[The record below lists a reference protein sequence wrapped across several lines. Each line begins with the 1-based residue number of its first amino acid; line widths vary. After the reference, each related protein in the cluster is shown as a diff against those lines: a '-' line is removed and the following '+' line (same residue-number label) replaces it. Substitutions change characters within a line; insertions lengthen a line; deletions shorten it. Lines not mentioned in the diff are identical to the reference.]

1 MIFKLAK
8 VHKTRLGSAFGVP
21 GSTAVLDIVVQV
33 PDNFDLDT
41 LDRELDSALG
51 FTATINSDNAAL
63 QILHRGL
70 ALSSFV
76 QGMNRVVVS
85 NQYCILEQ
93 RESEDGTTVFFVVI
107 SLVSADATMIGFD
120 FVEKVL
126 ESYACNNTDI
136 EHLINAACQRLD
148 PLGEPG
154 QNQGFMVTMAMK
166 HDIPVRRIWPGTHIF
181 GTGSHARR
189 LSSTMTPYT
198 TAQGVVYAKNKR
210 STADLLKK
218 SGLPGAEHVTVKT
231 WEDTLAAAHEL
242 GYPVVVKPYDRDN
255 GQGVYAGIT
264 NDQDLKAAYT
274 EVTEIVGEFLVE
286 RHFDGVGHR
295 FTIHNNQVITI
306 TQKHP
311 ATVVGDGINTVKYL
325 IENHQS
331 EARRIKRP
339 NNNEP
344 FVVIGINHVQMTID
358 DEVEGMLA
366 QQNVTVD
373 SVLKTGESIQLRR
386 RNNASA
392 GGLTRAIDQ
401 ATVHP
406 DNKALC
412 LRAARILDL
421 DIAGVDLI
429 TPDVTRS
436 WLEVGALICE
446 VNAIPQIGYNHGIEP
461 MMLDLFK
468 SGSRIPVI
476 LAIVD
481 QELELPLIH
490 ELASI
495 FNSNGIST
503 QQGMWING
511 LCVSQPWPSSFDPAV
526 ALIFDREVD
535 SALCVMTKADV
546 VEHGLP
552 LDRFDQ
558 ILIENP
564 DDVTLL
570 AEAHGKNIK
579 PLKVNRNE

>member
-1 MIFKLAK
+1 MIFKLAQ

-21 GSTAVLDIVVQV
+21 GSTAVVDIVVQV
-33 PDNFDLDT
+33 PDTFNLDT
-41 LDRELDSALG
+41 LDRELDTALG
-51 FTATINSDNAAL
+51 FSATINSDDAAL
-63 QILHRGL
+63 QVLHRGL
-70 ALSSFV
+70 ALSSFI

-85 NQYCILEQ
+85 NQYRVLEQ
-93 RESEDGTTVFFVVI
+93 RKLEDGATVFFVVM
-107 SLVSADATMIGFD
+107 SLASADATMIGID
-120 FVEKVL
+120 FVEQVL
-126 ESYACNNTDI
+126 ESFACNNTDI
-136 EHLINAACQRLD
+136 EHLINAACKRLD

-274 EVTEIVGEFLVE
+274 EVTEIVSEFLVE

-311 ATVVGDGINTVKYL
+311 ATVVGDGVNTVKYL

-468 SGSRIPVI
+468 NGSRIPVI

-481 QELELPLIH
+481 LELELPLIH

-503 QQGMWING
+503 RQGMWING

-526 ALIFDREVD
+526 ALIFDHEVD

-552 LDRFDQ
+552 LDRFDR

-570 AEAHGKNIK
+570 AEEHSKNIK

>member
-1 MIFKLAK
+1 MIFKLSK
-8 VHKTRLGSAFGVP
+8 VYKTRLGSAFGVP
-21 GSTAVLDIVVQV
+21 GSTAVVDIVVQV
-33 PDNFDLDT
+33 PDTFDLAT
-41 LDRELDSALG
+41 LDRELDTALG
-51 FTATINSDNAAL
+51 FSATINSDDAAL
-63 QILHRGL
+63 QVLHRGL
-70 ALSSFV
+70 ALSSFI

-85 NQYCILEQ
+85 NQYRILEQ
-93 RESEDGTTVFFVVI
+93 RKLEDGATVFFVVM
-107 SLVSADATMIGFD
+107 SLASADATMIGFD
-120 FVEKVL
+120 FVEQVL
-126 ESYACNNTDI
+126 ESFACNNTDI
-136 EHLINAACQRLD
+136 EHLINAACKRLD

-166 HDIPVRRIWPGTHIF
+166 HDIPVRRIWAGTHIF

-274 EVTEIVGEFLVE
+274 EVTEIVSEFLVE

-311 ATVVGDGINTVKYL
+311 ATVVGDGVNTVKYL

-468 SGSRIPVI
+468 NGSRIPVI

-481 QELELPLIH
+481 RELELPLIH

-495 FNSNGIST
+495 FDCNGIST

-535 SALCVMTKADV
+535 AALCVMTKADV

-564 DDVTLL
+564 NDVISLI
-570 AEAHGKNIK
+570 EAHSKNIK

>member
-1 MIFKLAK
+1 MIFKLAQ

-21 GSTAVLDIVVQV
+21 GSTVVVDIVVQV
-33 PDNFDLDT
+33 PDTINTD
-41 LDRELDSALG
+41 DSAL
-51 FTATINSDNAAL
+51 
-63 QILHRGL
+63 QVLHKGL

-85 NQYCILEQ
+85 NQYRILEQ
-93 RESEDGTTVFFVVI
+93 RKLEDGATVFFVVM
-107 SLVSADATMIGFD
+107 SLASADATMIGFD
-120 FVEKVL
+120 FVEQVL
-126 ESYACNNTDI
+126 ESFACNNTDI
-136 EHLINAACQRLD
+136 EHLINAACKRLD

-274 EVTEIVGEFLVE
+274 EVTEIVSEFLVE

-311 ATVVGDGINTVKYL
+311 ATVVGDGISTVKYL
-325 IENHQS
+325 IVNHQS

-366 QQNVTVD
+366 QQNVTLD
-373 SVLKTGESIQLRR
+373 YVLKTGESIQLRR

-468 SGSRIPVI
+468 NGSRIPVI

-481 QELELPLIH
+481 RELELPLIH

-535 SALCVMTKADV
+535 AALCVMTKADV

-564 DDVTLL
+564 DDVISLI
-570 AEAHGKNIK
+570 EAHSKNIK

>member
-21 GSTAVLDIVVQV
+21 GSTAVVDIVVQV
-33 PDNFDLDT
+33 PDTFDLAT
-41 LDRELDSALG
+41 LDRELDTALG
-51 FTATINSDNAAL
+51 FTATINSDDAAL
-63 QILHRGL
+63 QVLHRGL

-85 NQYCILEQ
+85 NQYRVLEQ
-93 RESEDGTTVFFVVI
+93 RKLEDGATVFFVVM
-107 SLVSADATMIGFD
+107 SLASADATMIGID
-120 FVEKVL
+120 FVEQVL
-126 ESYACNNTDI
+126 ESFACNNTDI
-136 EHLINAACQRLD
+136 EHLINAACKRLD

-274 EVTEIVGEFLVE
+274 EVTEIVSEFLVE

-339 NNNEP
+339 DNDEP

-358 DEVEGMLA
+358 DEVKGMLA

-468 SGSRIPVI
+468 NGSRIPVI

-481 QELELPLIH
+481 RELELPLIH

-495 FNSNGIST
+495 FNCNGIST

-564 DDVTLL
+564 DDVTSLI
-570 AEAHGKNIK
+570 EAHSKNIK

>member
-1 MIFKLAK
+1 MIFQLAQ

-21 GSTAVLDIVVQV
+21 GSTAVMDIVVRV
-33 PDNFDLDT
+33 PDAFDLAT
-41 LDRELDSALG
+41 LDRELDAALG
-51 FTATINSDNAAL
+51 FTATINTDDTAL

-70 ALSSFV
+70 GLSSFV

-85 NQYCILEQ
+85 NQYRVLGQ
-93 RESEDGTTVFFVVI
+93 RTLEDGGTAFFVVV
-107 SLVSADATMIGFD
+107 SLVSAEATMIGFD
-120 FVEKVL
+120 FVEQVL
-126 ESYACNNTDI
+126 ESFARNNTDI
-136 EHLINAACQRLD
+136 EHLIDAACKKLD

-166 HDIPVRRIWPGTHIF
+166 HNIPVRRIWAGTHVF
-181 GTGSHARR
+181 GTGSYAKR

-210 STADLLKK
+210 STADLLRK

-231 WEDTLAAAHEL
+231 WEETLAAAHEF

-264 NDQDLKAAYT
+264 TDQDLKLAYT
-274 EVTEIVGEFLVE
+274 KVTEIVPEFLVE
-286 RHFDGVGHR
+286 RHFEGTGHR

-311 ATVVGDGINTVKYL
+311 ATVVGDGVNTVKYL

-339 NNNEP
+339 DGDEP

-358 DEVEGMLA
+358 AEVEGMLA
-366 QQNVTVD
+366 QQNVTLD
-373 SVLKTGESIQLRR
+373 SVLKPGQSIQLRR

-401 ATVHP
+401 STVHP

-429 TPDVTRS
+429 IPDVTRS

-461 MMLDLFK
+461 MMLGLFK
-468 SGSRIPVI
+468 SGSRIPVT

-481 QELELPLIH
+481 QELDPLLFH
-490 ELASI
+490 ELADI
-495 FNSNGIST
+495 YNCNGIST

-511 LCVSQPWPSSFDPAV
+511 LCVTQPWPNGFDPAV
-526 ALIFDREVD
+526 ALLFDREVD
-535 SALCVMTKADV
+535 AALCVMTKADV

-564 DDVTLL
+564 DDVALL
-570 AEAHGKNIK
+570 SQAHGKDIK
-579 PLKVNRNE
+579 PLKVKRNE

>member
-1 MIFKLAK
+1 MIFQLAQ

-21 GSTAVLDIVVQV
+21 GSTAVVDIVVQV
-33 PDNFDLDT
+33 PDTFDLAT
-41 LDRELDSALG
+41 LDRELDAALG
-51 FTATINSDNAAL
+51 FTATINTDDSAL
-63 QILHRGL
+63 QVLHKGL

-85 NQYCILEQ
+85 NQYRILEQ
-93 RESEDGTTVFFVVI
+93 RKLEDGATVFFVVM
-107 SLVSADATMIGFD
+107 SLASADATMIGFD
-120 FVEKVL
+120 FVEQVL
-126 ESYACNNTDI
+126 ESFACNNTDI
-136 EHLINAACQRLD
+136 EHLINAACKRLD

-166 HDIPVRRIWPGTHIF
+166 HDIPVRRIWAGTHIF

-274 EVTEIVGEFLVE
+274 EVTKIVSEFLVE

-311 ATVVGDGINTVKYL
+311 ATVVGDGISTVKYL

-468 SGSRIPVI
+468 NGSRIPVI

-481 QELELPLIH
+481 RELELPLIH

-495 FNSNGIST
+495 FNCNGIST

-535 SALCVMTKADV
+535 AALCVMTKADV

-564 DDVTLL
+564 DDVTSLI
-570 AEAHGKNIK
+570 EAHSKNIK

>member
-1 MIFKLAK
+1 MIFKLSK
-8 VHKTRLGSAFGVP
+8 VYKTRLGSAFGVP
-21 GSTAVLDIVVQV
+21 GSTAVVDIVVQV
-33 PDNFDLDT
+33 PDTFDLAT
-41 LDRELDSALG
+41 LDRELDAALG
-51 FTATINSDNAAL
+51 FTATINTDDSAL
-63 QILHRGL
+63 QVLHKGL

-85 NQYCILEQ
+85 NQYRVLEQ
-93 RESEDGTTVFFVVI
+93 RKLEDGATVFFVVM
-107 SLVSADATMIGFD
+107 SLASADATMIGFD
-120 FVEKVL
+120 FVEQVL
-126 ESYACNNTDI
+126 ESFACNNTDI
-136 EHLINAACQRLD
+136 EHLIDTACKRLD

-166 HDIPVRRIWPGTHIF
+166 HDIPVRRIWAGTHIF

-274 EVTEIVGEFLVE
+274 EVTKIVSEFLVE

-311 ATVVGDGINTVKYL
+311 ATVVGDGVNTVKYL

-468 SGSRIPVI
+468 NGSRIPVI

-481 QELELPLIH
+481 RELELPLIH

-564 DDVTLL
+564 DDVTSLIK
-570 AEAHGKNIK
+570 AHSKNIK

>member
-1 MIFKLAK
+1 MIFQLTQ

-21 GSTAVLDIVVQV
+21 GSTAVVDIAIQV
-33 PDNFDLDT
+33 PDTFDLES
-41 LDRELDSALG
+41 LDRELDAALG
-51 FTATINSDNAAL
+51 FTATINTDNAAL

-76 QGMNRVVVS
+76 QGMNRIVVS
-85 NQYCILEQ
+85 SQYRILEQ
-93 RESEDGTTVFFVVI
+93 QELEDGATVFFVVI
-107 SLVSADATMIGFD
+107 SLISADATMIGFD
-120 FVEKVL
+120 FVEQVL
-126 ESYACNNTDI
+126 ETFSNNNTDI
-136 EHLINAACQRLD
+136 EHLLSDACKQLD

-181 GTGSHARR
+181 GTGSYAKR

-210 STADLLKK
+210 STADLLRK

-231 WEDTLAAAHEL
+231 WAETLSAAHKL

-264 NDQDLKAAYT
+264 NDRDLELAYN
-274 EVTEIVGEFLVE
+274 EVTKIVSEFLVE
-286 RHFDGVGHR
+286 RHFEGTGHR
-295 FTIHNNQVITI
+295 FTIHNNQIITI
-306 TQKHP
+306 TQKYP
-311 ATVVGDGINTVKYL
+311 ATIVGNGINTAQYL
-325 IENHQS
+325 IENLQTES
-331 EARRIKRP
+331 RRIMRP
-339 NNNEP
+339 DNNEP
-344 FVVIGINHVQMTID
+344 FVVIGINDARMTID
-358 DEVEGMLA
+358 AEVVGMLA
-366 QQNVTVD
+366 QQNVTLD
-373 SVLKTGESIQLRR
+373 SVLEPGQSVQLRR

-392 GGLTRAIDQ
+392 GGLTQAIDH

-429 TPDVTRS
+429 IPDTTRS

-446 VNAIPQIGYNHGIEP
+446 VNAIPQIGYNFGIEP
-461 MMLDLFK
+461 IMLDLFK
-468 SGSRIPVI
+468 SGSRIPVT
-476 LAIVD
+476 LAVVD
-481 QELELPLIH
+481 HELGAPLFH
-490 ELASI
+490 ELASV
-495 FNSNGIST
+495 FNCNGIST
-503 QQGMWING
+503 QQGIWING
-511 LCVSQPWPSSFDPAV
+511 CCVSRPWSDSFESAG

-570 AEAHGKNIK
+570 VQAHSKNIK

>member
-1 MIFKLAK
+1 
-8 VHKTRLGSAFGVP
+8 
-21 GSTAVLDIVVQV
+21 
-33 PDNFDLDT
+33 
-41 LDRELDSALG
+41 
-51 FTATINSDNAAL
+51 
-63 QILHRGL
+63 
-70 ALSSFV
+70 
-76 QGMNRVVVS
+76 
-85 NQYCILEQ
+85 
-93 RESEDGTTVFFVVI
+93 
-107 SLVSADATMIGFD
+107 
-120 FVEKVL
+120 
-126 ESYACNNTDI
+126 
-136 EHLINAACQRLD
+136 
-148 PLGEPG
+148 
-154 QNQGFMVTMAMK
+154 
-166 HDIPVRRIWPGTHIF
+166 
-181 GTGSHARR
+181 
-189 LSSTMTPYT
+189 MTPYT

-218 SGLPGAEHVTVKT
+218 SGLPGAEHITVKT
-231 WEDTLAAAHEL
+231 WAETLAAAHEL

-274 EVTEIVGEFLVE
+274 EVTEIVPEFLVE
-286 RHFDGVGHR
+286 RHFEGVGHR

-311 ATVVGDGINTVKYL
+311 ATVVGDGINTVEYL
-325 IENHQS
+325 IKNHQS

-339 NNNEP
+339 GGDEP

-358 DEVEGMLA
+358 DEVKGMLA
-366 QQNVTVD
+366 QQNVTLD
-373 SVLKTGESIQLRR
+373 SVLEPGQRIQLRR

-392 GGLTRAIDQ
+392 GGLTKAIDQ
-401 ATVHP
+401 VTVHP

-429 TPDVTRS
+429 IPDITCS

-468 SGSRIPVI
+468 NGSRIPVT

-495 FNSNGIST
+495 FNCNGIST
-503 QQGMWING
+503 QQGIWING
-511 LCVSQPWPSSFDPAV
+511 LCVSRPWPSSFDPAV
-526 ALIFDREVD
+526 ALVFDREVGA
-535 SALCVMTKADV
+535 ALCAMTKADV

-570 AEAHGKNIK
+570 VQAHSKNIK

>member
-21 GSTAVLDIVVQV
+21 GPTAVVDIVVQV

-41 LDRELDSALG
+41 LDRELDYALG

-63 QILHRGL
+63 QVLHRGL

-85 NQYCILEQ
+85 NQYHILEQ
-93 RESEDGTTVFFVVI
+93 RESEDGATVFFVVI
-107 SLVSADATMIGFD
+107 SLASADATMIGFD
-120 FVEKVL
+120 FVEQVL
-126 ESYACNNTDI
+126 ESFACNNTDI
-136 EHLINAACQRLD
+136 EHLINSACQRLD

-181 GTGSHARR
+181 GTGSHAKR

-218 SGLPGAEHVTVKT
+218 SGLPGAEHVTVNT

-274 EVTEIVGEFLVE
+274 EVTEIVPEFLVE
-286 RHFDGVGHR
+286 RHFEGTGHR

-311 ATVVGDGINTVKYL
+311 ATVVGDGINTVKHL

-344 FVVIGINHVQMTID
+344 FVVIGINHVQMIID
-358 DEVEGMLA
+358 HEVEGMLA

-429 TPDVTRS
+429 TPDITRS

-468 SGSRIPVI
+468 NGSRIPVI

-481 QELELPLIH
+481 RELELPLIH

-495 FNSNGIST
+495 FNTNGIST
-503 QQGMWING
+503 QQGMWINE

-535 SALCVMTKADV
+535 SALCIMTKADV

-552 LDRFDQ
+552 LDRFDR

-564 DDVTLL
+564 DHVTLL
-570 AEAHGKNIK
+570 AEEHSINIK
-579 PLKVNRNE
+579 PLKVYRNE

>member
-1 MIFKLAK
+1 MIFKLAQ

-21 GSTAVLDIVVQV
+21 GSTAVVDIVVQV
-33 PDNFDLDT
+33 PDTFNLDT
-41 LDRELDSALG
+41 LDRELDTALG
-51 FTATINSDNAAL
+51 FTATINTDDPAL
-63 QILHRGL
+63 QVLHKGL
-70 ALSSFV
+70 ALSSFI

-85 NQYCILEQ
+85 NQYRVLEQ
-93 RESEDGTTVFFVVI
+93 RKLGDGNTVFFVVI
-107 SLVSADATMIGFD
+107 SVASADATMIGVD
-120 FVEKVL
+120 FVEQVL
-126 ESYACNNTDI
+126 ESFACNKTDI

-166 HDIPVRRIWPGTHIF
+166 YDIPVRRIWPGTHIF
-181 GTGSHARR
+181 GTGSHAKR

-274 EVTEIVGEFLVE
+274 EVTEIVSEFLVE

-325 IENHQS
+325 IENHQN

-468 SGSRIPVI
+468 NGSRIPVI

-481 QELELPLIH
+481 RELELPLIH

-495 FNSNGIST
+495 FNCNGIST

-552 LDRFDQ
+552 LDRFDR

-570 AEAHGKNIK
+570 AEEHSKNIK

>member
-1 MIFKLAK
+1 MIFKLSK
-8 VHKTRLGSAFGVP
+8 VYKTRLGSAFGVP
-21 GSTAVLDIVVQV
+21 GSTAVVDIVVQV
-33 PDNFDLDT
+33 PDTFDLAT
-41 LDRELDSALG
+41 LDRELDTALG

-63 QILHRGL
+63 QVLHRSL
-70 ALSSFV
+70 ALSSFI

-85 NQYCILEQ
+85 NQYRVLEQ
-93 RESEDGTTVFFVVI
+93 RKLEDGTTVFFVVI

-126 ESYACNNTDI
+126 ESFACNNTDI
-136 EHLINAACQRLD
+136 EHLINAACKRLD

-274 EVTEIVGEFLVE
+274 EVTKIVSEFLVE

-325 IENHQS
+325 IENHQR

-358 DEVEGMLA
+358 NEVEGMLA
-366 QQNVTVD
+366 QQNVTLD

-468 SGSRIPVI
+468 NGSRIPVI

-481 QELELPLIH
+481 RELELPLIH

-495 FNSNGIST
+495 FNTNGIST
-503 QQGMWING
+503 QQGMWINE

-535 SALCVMTKADV
+535 SALCIMTKADV

-564 DDVTLL
+564 DDVTSLI
-570 AEAHGKNIK
+570 ETHSKNIK

>member
-1 MIFKLAK
+1 MIFQLAQ

-21 GSTAVLDIVVQV
+21 GSTAVVDIVVQV
-33 PDNFDLDT
+33 PDTFDLAT
-41 LDRELDSALG
+41 LDRELDTALG
-51 FTATINSDNAAL
+51 FTATINSDNTAL
-63 QILHRGL
+63 QVLHRGL

-85 NQYCILEQ
+85 NQYRILKQ
-93 RESEDGTTVFFVVI
+93 RESADGTTVFFVVI
-107 SLVSADATMIGFD
+107 SVASADATMIGFD
-120 FVEKVL
+120 FVEQVL
-126 ESYACNNTDI
+126 ESFACNHTDI
-136 EHLINAACQRLD
+136 EHLINSACQRLD

-274 EVTEIVGEFLVE
+274 EVTEIVSEFLVE

-331 EARRIKRP
+331 ETRRIKRP

-358 DEVEGMLA
+358 HEVEGMLA

-468 SGSRIPVI
+468 NGSRIPVI

-481 QELELPLIH
+481 RELELPLIH

-495 FNSNGIST
+495 FNCNGIST

-511 LCVSQPWPSSFDPAV
+511 LCVSQPWLSSFDPAV

-535 SALCVMTKADV
+535 AALCVMTKADV

-564 DDVTLL
+564 DNVISLI
-570 AEAHGKNIK
+570 EAHSKNIK

>member
-1 MIFKLAK
+1 MIFQLAQ

-21 GSTAVLDIVVQV
+21 GSTAVVDIVVQV
-33 PDNFDLDT
+33 PDTFDLAT
-41 LDRELDSALG
+41 LDRELDTALG
-51 FTATINSDNAAL
+51 FTATINSDDAAL
-63 QILHRGL
+63 QVLHRGL

-85 NQYCILEQ
+85 NQYRVLEQ
-93 RESEDGTTVFFVVI
+93 RKLEDGATVFFVVM
-107 SLVSADATMIGFD
+107 SLASADATMIGID
-120 FVEKVL
+120 FVEQVL
-126 ESYACNNTDI
+126 ESFACNNTDI
-136 EHLINAACQRLD
+136 EHLIDTACKRLD

-218 SGLPGAEHVTVKT
+218 SGLPGAKHVTVKT

-264 NDQDLKAAYT
+264 NDQDLKAAYI
-274 EVTEIVGEFLVE
+274 EVTQIVSEFLVE

-468 SGSRIPVI
+468 NGSRIPVI

-481 QELELPLIH
+481 RELELPLIH

-495 FNSNGIST
+495 FNCNGIST

-535 SALCVMTKADV
+535 AALCVMTKADV

-564 DDVTLL
+564 DDVISLI
-570 AEAHGKNIK
+570 EAHSKNIK

>member
-1 MIFKLAK
+1 
-8 VHKTRLGSAFGVP
+8 
-21 GSTAVLDIVVQV
+21 
-33 PDNFDLDT
+33 
-41 LDRELDSALG
+41 
-51 FTATINSDNAAL
+51 
-63 QILHRGL
+63 
-70 ALSSFV
+70 
-76 QGMNRVVVS
+76 
-85 NQYCILEQ
+85 
-93 RESEDGTTVFFVVI
+93 
-107 SLVSADATMIGFD
+107 
-120 FVEKVL
+120 
-126 ESYACNNTDI
+126 
-136 EHLINAACQRLD
+136 
-148 PLGEPG
+148 
-154 QNQGFMVTMAMK
+154 
-166 HDIPVRRIWPGTHIF
+166 
-181 GTGSHARR
+181 
-189 LSSTMTPYT
+189 MTPYT

-231 WEDTLAAAHEL
+231 WAETLSAAHEL

-274 EVTEIVGEFLVE
+274 AVAEIVPEFLVE
-286 RHFDGVGHR
+286 RHFEGVGHR

-311 ATVVGDGINTVKYL
+311 ATIVGDGVNTVEYL

-339 NNNEP
+339 DGDEP

-358 DEVEGMLA
+358 DEVKGMLA
-366 QQNVTVD
+366 QQNVTLD
-373 SVLKTGESIQLRR
+373 SVLEPSQRIQLRR

-406 DNKALC
+406 DNKELC

-429 TPDVTRS
+429 ISDVTRS

-461 MMLDLFK
+461 IMLDLFK
-468 SGSRIPVI
+468 SGSRIFVT
-476 LAIVD
+476 LAVVD
-481 QELELPLIH
+481 CELDAPLVH

-495 FNSNGIST
+495 LDCNGVST

-511 LCVSQPWPSSFDPAV
+511 YCVSQPWPNSFEPAG

-535 SALCVMTKADV
+535 AALCVMTKADV

-558 ILIENP
+558 ILVENP
-564 DDVTLL
+564 DDVMLL
-570 AEAHGKNIK
+570 AEAHSENIK

>member
-1 MIFKLAK
+1 MIFKLAQ

-21 GSTAVLDIVVQV
+21 GSTAVVDIVVQV
-33 PDNFDLDT
+33 PDTFNLDT
-41 LDRELDSALG
+41 LDRELDTALG
-51 FTATINSDNAAL
+51 FTATINTDDSAL
-63 QILHRGL
+63 QVLHKGL
-70 ALSSFV
+70 ALSSFI

-85 NQYCILEQ
+85 NQYRVLEQ
-93 RESEDGTTVFFVVI
+93 RKLGDGNTVFFVVI
-107 SLVSADATMIGFD
+107 SVASADATMIGVD
-120 FVEKVL
+120 FVEQVL
-126 ESYACNNTDI
+126 ESFACNKTDI

-166 HDIPVRRIWPGTHIF
+166 YDIPVRRIWPGTHIF

-274 EVTEIVGEFLVE
+274 EVTEIVSEFLVE

-331 EARRIKRP
+331 ETRRIKRP

-358 DEVEGMLA
+358 HEVEGMLA

-468 SGSRIPVI
+468 NGSRIPVI

-481 QELELPLIH
+481 RELELPLIH

-552 LDRFDQ
+552 LDRFDR

-570 AEAHGKNIK
+570 AEEHSKNIK

>member
-21 GSTAVLDIVVQV
+21 GSTAVVDIVVQV

-41 LDRELDSALG
+41 LDRELDYALG

-63 QILHRGL
+63 QVLHRGL

-85 NQYCILEQ
+85 NQYRILEQ
-93 RESEDGTTVFFVVI
+93 RESEDGATVFFVVI
-107 SLVSADATMIGFD
+107 SLASADATMIGFD
-120 FVEKVL
+120 FVEQVL
-126 ESYACNNTDI
+126 ESFACNNTDI
-136 EHLINAACQRLD
+136 EHLINSACQRLD

-181 GTGSHARR
+181 GTGSHAKR

-274 EVTEIVGEFLVE
+274 EVTEIVPEFLVE
-286 RHFDGVGHR
+286 RHFEGTGHR

-311 ATVVGDGINTVKYL
+311 ATVVGDGINTVKHL

-344 FVVIGINHVQMTID
+344 FVVIGINHVQMIID
-358 DEVEGMLA
+358 HEVEGMLA

-412 LRAARILDL
+412 LRVARILDL

-468 SGSRIPVI
+468 NGSRIPVI
-476 LAIVD
+476 LTIVD
-481 QELELPLIH
+481 RELELPLIH

-495 FNSNGIST
+495 FNTNGIST

-511 LCVSQPWPSSFDPAV
+511 LCVSQPWPNSFDPAV

-552 LDRFDQ
+552 LDCFDQ

>member
-21 GSTAVLDIVVQV
+21 GPTAVVDIVVQV

-41 LDRELDSALG
+41 LDRELDYALG

-63 QILHRGL
+63 QVLHRGL

-85 NQYCILEQ
+85 NQYRILEQ
-93 RESEDGTTVFFVVI
+93 RESAEGTTVFFVVI
-107 SLVSADATMIGFD
+107 SLASADATMIGFD
-120 FVEKVL
+120 FVEQVL
-126 ESYACNNTDI
+126 ESFSCNNTHI

-274 EVTEIVGEFLVE
+274 EVTHIVSEFLVE
-286 RHFDGVGHR
+286 RHFEGIGHR

-468 SGSRIPVI
+468 NGSRIPVI

-481 QELELPLIH
+481 RELELPLIH

-552 LDRFDQ
+552 LDCFDQ

-570 AEAHGKNIK
+570 AEAHGKHIK

>member
-1 MIFKLAK
+1 MIFKLSK
-8 VHKTRLGSAFGVP
+8 VYKTRLGSAFGVP
-21 GSTAVLDIVVQV
+21 GSTAVVDIVVQV
-33 PDNFDLDT
+33 PDTFNLDT
-41 LDRELDSALG
+41 LDRELDAALG
-51 FTATINSDNAAL
+51 FTATINSDDAAL
-63 QILHRGL
+63 QVLHKGL
-70 ALSSFV
+70 ALSSFI

-85 NQYCILEQ
+85 NQYRVLEQ
-93 RESEDGTTVFFVVI
+93 RKLEDGATVFFIVM
-107 SLVSADATMIGFD
+107 SLASADATMIGFD
-120 FVEKVL
+120 FVEQVL
-126 ESYACNNTDI
+126 ESFACNNTDI
-136 EHLINAACQRLD
+136 EHLINAACKRLD

-166 HDIPVRRIWPGTHIF
+166 HDIPVRRIWAGTHIF

-274 EVTEIVGEFLVE
+274 EVTEIVSEFLVE

-311 ATVVGDGINTVKYL
+311 ATVVGDGVNTVKYL

-468 SGSRIPVI
+468 NGSRIPVI

-481 QELELPLIH
+481 RELELPLIH

-503 QQGMWING
+503 RQGMWING

-552 LDRFDQ
+552 LDRFDR

-570 AEAHGKNIK
+570 AEEHSKNIK

>member
-1 MIFKLAK
+1 MIFKLAQ

-21 GSTAVLDIVVQV
+21 GSTAVVDIVVQV
-33 PDNFDLDT
+33 PDTFNLDT
-41 LDRELDSALG
+41 LDRELDTALG
-51 FTATINSDNAAL
+51 FTATINTDDSAL
-63 QILHRGL
+63 QVLHKGL
-70 ALSSFV
+70 ALSSFI

-85 NQYCILEQ
+85 NQYRVLEQ
-93 RESEDGTTVFFVVI
+93 RKLGDGNTVFFVVI
-107 SLVSADATMIGFD
+107 SVASADATMIGVD
-120 FVEKVL
+120 FVEQVL
-126 ESYACNNTDI
+126 ESFACNKTDI

-166 HDIPVRRIWPGTHIF
+166 YDIPVRRIWPGTHIF

-274 EVTEIVGEFLVE
+274 EVTEIVSEFLVE

-331 EARRIKRP
+331 ETRRIKRP

-358 DEVEGMLA
+358 HEVEGMLA

-468 SGSRIPVI
+468 NGSRIPVI

-481 QELELPLIH
+481 RELELPLMH

-552 LDRFDQ
+552 LDRFDR

-570 AEAHGKNIK
+570 AEEHSKNIK

>member
-1 MIFKLAK
+1 MIFKLAQ

-21 GSTAVLDIVVQV
+21 GSTAVVDIVVQV
-33 PDNFDLDT
+33 PDTFNLDT
-41 LDRELDSALG
+41 LDRELDTALG
-51 FTATINSDNAAL
+51 FTATINTDDPAL
-63 QILHRGL
+63 QVLHKGL
-70 ALSSFV
+70 ALSSFI

-85 NQYCILEQ
+85 NQYRVLEQ
-93 RESEDGTTVFFVVI
+93 RKLEDGATVFFVVM
-107 SLVSADATMIGFD
+107 SLASADATMIGVD
-120 FVEKVL
+120 FVEQVL
-126 ESYACNNTDI
+126 ESFACNNTDI
-136 EHLINAACQRLD
+136 EHLINAACKRLD

-181 GTGSHARR
+181 GTGSHAKR

-274 EVTEIVGEFLVE
+274 EVTEIVSEFLVE

-325 IENHQS
+325 IENHQN

-429 TPDVTRS
+429 TPDITRS

-468 SGSRIPVI
+468 NGSRIPVI

-481 QELELPLIH
+481 LELELPLIH

-503 QQGMWING
+503 RQGMWING

-526 ALIFDREVD
+526 ALIFDHEVD

-552 LDRFDQ
+552 LDRFDR

-570 AEAHGKNIK
+570 AEEHSKNIK

>member
-1 MIFKLAK
+1 
-8 VHKTRLGSAFGVP
+8 
-21 GSTAVLDIVVQV
+21 
-33 PDNFDLDT
+33 
-41 LDRELDSALG
+41 
-51 FTATINSDNAAL
+51 
-63 QILHRGL
+63 
-70 ALSSFV
+70 
-76 QGMNRVVVS
+76 
-85 NQYCILEQ
+85 
-93 RESEDGTTVFFVVI
+93 
-107 SLVSADATMIGFD
+107 
-120 FVEKVL
+120 
-126 ESYACNNTDI
+126 
-136 EHLINAACQRLD
+136 
-148 PLGEPG
+148 
-154 QNQGFMVTMAMK
+154 
-166 HDIPVRRIWPGTHIF
+166 
-181 GTGSHARR
+181 
-189 LSSTMTPYT
+189 MTPYT

-274 EVTEIVGEFLVE
+274 EVTEIVPEFLVE

-358 DEVEGMLA
+358 HEVEGMLA

-373 SVLKTGESIQLRR
+373 SVLKTGESMQLRR

-429 TPDVTRS
+429 TPDITRS
-436 WLEVGALICE
+436 WREVGGAVTEINALPQVSIQTDPTMFQRLLQKIMPHSGRIPLLFVLTEEAKPVWLDDVLDELEASGLRVGLTTTEGLQVGNDWIRGLRSSVWEDIRLLQKDPSVGAIVIISDGDTLLQTGLPFDAVNALVVQANRPQVLSLLMPYVSGVKLEVGQDWQICS
-446 VNAIPQIGYNHGIEP
+446 HGHDAAR
-461 MMLDLFK
+461 DLTQ
-468 SGSRIPVI
+468 
-476 LAIVD
+476 AIV
-481 QELELPLIH
+481 
-490 ELASI
+490 
-495 FNSNGIST
+495 
-503 QQGMWING
+503 
-511 LCVSQPWPSSFDPAV
+511 
-526 ALIFDREVD
+526 
-535 SALCVMTKADV
+535 SAL
-546 VEHGLP
+546 L
-552 LDRFDQ
+552 Q
-558 ILIENP
+558 
-564 DDVTLL
+564 
-570 AEAHGKNIK
+570 AESEYGKPAH
-579 PLKVNRNE
+579 L

>member
-1 MIFKLAK
+1 MIFKLAQ

-21 GSTAVLDIVVQV
+21 GSTAVVDIVVQV
-33 PDNFDLDT
+33 PDTFNLDT
-41 LDRELDSALG
+41 LDRELDTALG
-51 FTATINSDNAAL
+51 FTATINTDDPAL
-63 QILHRGL
+63 QVLHKGL
-70 ALSSFV
+70 ALSSFI

-85 NQYCILEQ
+85 NQYRVLEQ
-93 RESEDGTTVFFVVI
+93 RKLEDSATVFFVVM
-107 SLVSADATMIGFD
+107 SLASADATMIGVD
-120 FVEKVL
+120 FVEQVL
-126 ESYACNNTDI
+126 ESFACNNTDI
-136 EHLINAACQRLD
+136 EHLINAACKRLD

-181 GTGSHARR
+181 GTGSHAKR

-274 EVTEIVGEFLVE
+274 EVTEIVSEFLVE

-325 IENHQS
+325 IENHQN

-468 SGSRIPVI
+468 NGSRIPVI

-481 QELELPLIH
+481 LELELPLIH

-503 QQGMWING
+503 RQGMWING

-552 LDRFDQ
+552 LDRFDR

-570 AEAHGKNIK
+570 AEEHSKNIK

>member
-1 MIFKLAK
+1 MIFKLSK
-8 VHKTRLGSAFGVP
+8 VYKTRLGSAFGVP
-21 GSTAVLDIVVQV
+21 GSTAVVDIVVQV
-33 PDNFDLDT
+33 PDTFDLAT
-41 LDRELDSALG
+41 LDRELDTALG
-51 FTATINSDNAAL
+51 FTATINTDDSAL
-63 QILHRGL
+63 QVLHKGL

-85 NQYCILEQ
+85 NQYRILEQ
-93 RESEDGTTVFFVVI
+93 RKLEDGATVFFVVM
-107 SLVSADATMIGFD
+107 SLASADATMIGFD
-120 FVEKVL
+120 FVEQVL
-126 ESYACNNTDI
+126 ESFACNNTDI
-136 EHLINAACQRLD
+136 EHLIDTACKRLD

-166 HDIPVRRIWPGTHIF
+166 HAIPVRRIWPGTHIF
-181 GTGSHARR
+181 GTGSHAKR
-189 LSSTMTPYT
+189 LNSTMTPYT

-218 SGLPGAEHVTVKT
+218 SGLPGAKHVTVKT

-274 EVTEIVGEFLVE
+274 EVTEIVSEFLVE

-311 ATVVGDGINTVKYL
+311 ATVVGDGVNTVKYL

-358 DEVEGMLA
+358 DEVKGMLA
-366 QQNVTVD
+366 QQNVTLD

-468 SGSRIPVI
+468 NGSRIPVI

-481 QELELPLIH
+481 QELELPLIY

-495 FNSNGIST
+495 FNCNGIST

-511 LCVSQPWPSSFDPAV
+511 QCVSKPWPSSFDPAV

-535 SALCVMTKADV
+535 AALCVMTKADV

-570 AEAHGKNIK
+570 VQKHSKNIK

>member
-1 MIFKLAK
+1 MIFQLTQ

-21 GSTAVLDIVVQV
+21 GSTAVMDIVVQV
-33 PDNFDLDT
+33 PDAFDLAT
-41 LDRELDSALG
+41 LDRELDAALG
-51 FTATINSDNAAL
+51 FTATINTDDAAL

-70 ALSSFV
+70 GLSSFV

-85 NQYCILEQ
+85 NQYRMLGQ
-93 RESEDGTTVFFVVI
+93 RRLEDGGTVFFVVI
-107 SLVSADATMIGFD
+107 SLASAEATMISFD
-120 FVEKVL
+120 FVEQVL
-126 ESYACNNTDI
+126 ETFARNNTDI
-136 EHLINAACQRLD
+136 EQLIDWACKKLD

-166 HDIPVRRIWPGTHIF
+166 HDIPVRRIWAGTHIF
-181 GTGSHARR
+181 GTGGYAKR

-210 STADLLKK
+210 STADLLRK

-231 WEDTLAAAHEL
+231 WEETLAAAKEF

-264 NDQDLKAAYT
+264 NDQDLKLAYAK
-274 EVTEIVGEFLVE
+274 VTEIVPEFLVE
-286 RHFDGVGHR
+286 RHFEGVGHR
-295 FTIHNNQVITI
+295 FTIHNNQVITV

-311 ATVVGDGINTVKYL
+311 ATVTGDGINTVEYL

-339 NNNEP
+339 DNNEP

-358 DEVEGMLA
+358 AEVEGMLA
-366 QQNVTVD
+366 QQNVTLD
-373 SVLKTGESIQLRR
+373 TVLATGQSIQLRR

-392 GGLTRAIDQ
+392 GGLTRAIDSNK
-401 ATVHP
+401 VHP

-429 TPDVTRS
+429 TLDITRS

-461 MMLDLFK
+461 MMLGLFK
-468 SGSRIPVI
+468 SGSRIPVT

-481 QELELPLIH
+481 QELNPPLYH
-490 ELASI
+490 ELASV
-495 FNSNGIST
+495 FDCNGIST
-503 QQGMWING
+503 KQGMWING
-511 LCVSQPWPSSFDPAV
+511 LCVTQSWPNSFDPAV

-535 SALCVMTKADV
+535 SALCVMTKTDV

-570 AEAHGKNIK
+570 AEAHSKNIT

>member
-1 MIFKLAK
+1 MIFQLTQ

-21 GSTAVLDIVVQV
+21 GSTAVMDIVVRV
-33 PDNFDLDT
+33 PDAFDLET
-41 LDRELDSALG
+41 LDCELDATLG
-51 FTATINSDNAAL
+51 FTATINTDDVAL
-63 QILHRGL
+63 QVLHRGL
-70 ALSSFV
+70 GLSSFV

-85 NQYCILEQ
+85 NQYRVLGQRILE
-93 RESEDGTTVFFVVI
+93 DGGTAFFVVL
-107 SLVSADATMIGFD
+107 SLASAEATMIGFD
-120 FVEKVL
+120 FVEQVL
-126 ESYACNNTDI
+126 ESFACNNTDI
-136 EHLINAACQRLD
+136 EHLIDAACKKLD

-166 HDIPVRRIWPGTHIF
+166 HNIPVRRIWAGTHVF
-181 GTGSHARR
+181 GTGSYAKR

-210 STADLLKK
+210 STADLLRK

-231 WEDTLAAAHEL
+231 WEETLAAAHEF
-242 GYPVVVKPYDRDN
+242 GYPLVVKPYDRDN

-264 NDQDLKAAYT
+264 TDQDLKLAYT
-274 EVTEIVGEFLVE
+274 EVTEIVPEFLVE
-286 RHFDGVGHR
+286 RHFEGTGHR

-311 ATVVGDGINTVKYL
+311 ATVVGDGVNTVEYL
-325 IENHQS
+325 IENHQG

-339 NNNEP
+339 DGDEP
-344 FVVIGINHVQMTID
+344 FVVIGINHVQIAID
-358 DEVEGMLA
+358 EEVEGMLA
-366 QQNVTVD
+366 QQNVTLD
-373 SVLKTGESIQLRR
+373 SVLEPGQSIQLRR

-401 ATVHP
+401 NTVHP

-461 MMLDLFK
+461 MMLGLFK
-468 SGSRIPVI
+468 SGSRIPVT

-481 QELELPLIH
+481 QELDPALFN
-490 ELASI
+490 ELATV
-495 FNSNGIST
+495 FKCNGIST

-511 LCVSQPWPSSFDPAV
+511 DCVSRPWSNSFDPAV
-526 ALIFDREVD
+526 ALLFDREVD

-552 LDRFDQ
+552 LDHVDQ

-564 DDVTLL
+564 DDVALL
-570 AEAHGKNIK
+570 AQAHGKNIK
-579 PLKVNRNE
+579 PLKVKRNE

>member
-1 MIFKLAK
+1 MIFQLTQ

-21 GSTAVLDIVVQV
+21 GSTAVMDIVVQV
-33 PDNFDLDT
+33 PSTFDLVTMDS
-41 LDRELDSALG
+41 ELDAALG
-51 FTATINSDNAAL
+51 FTATIDTDNLAL

-85 NQYCILEQ
+85 NRYRILEQ
-93 RESEDGTTVFFVVI
+93 RKLEDGATAFFVVI
-107 SLVSADATMIGFD
+107 SLASADATMIAFD
-120 FVEKVL
+120 FVEQVL
-126 ESYACNNTDI
+126 ESFASNDTNI
-136 EHLINAACQRLD
+136 EHLIDTACKKLD

-154 QNQGFMVTMAMK
+154 QNQGFMVTVTMK
-166 HDIPVRRIWPGTHIF
+166 HNIPVRRIWPGTHIF
-181 GTGSHARR
+181 GTGSCAKR

-218 SGLPGAEHVTVKT
+218 SGLPGAEHVTVKS
-231 WEDTLAAAHEL
+231 WADTLSAAHEL

-264 NDQDLKAAYT
+264 NDQDLEQAYT
-274 EVTEIVGEFLVE
+274 EVTKIVPEFLVE
-286 RHFDGVGHR
+286 RHFEGTGHR

-311 ATVVGDGINTVKYL
+311 ATVVGDGINTVEHL
-325 IENHQS
+325 IANHQS

-339 NNNEP
+339 DNDEP

-358 DEVEGMLA
+358 DEVKGMLA
-366 QQNVTVD
+366 QQNVALD
-373 SVLKTGESIQLRR
+373 SVLDPGQSIQLRR

-392 GGLTRAIDQ
+392 GGLTKAIDQ

-429 TPDVTRS
+429 TPDITRS

-468 SGSRIPVI
+468 SGSRIPVV

-481 QELELPLIH
+481 HELDPALFH

-495 FNSNGIST
+495 YNCNGIST

-511 LCVSQPWPSSFDPAV
+511 HCVSQPWANSFDPAV
-526 ALIFDREVD
+526 AVIFDREVD
-535 SALCVMTKADV
+535 AALCVMTKADV

-570 AEAHGKNIK
+570 AQAHSENIK

>member
-8 VHKTRLGSAFGVP
+8 IHKTRLGSAFGVL

-33 PDNFDLDT
+33 PDTFDLAI
-41 LDRELDSALG
+41 LDRELASVLG
-51 FTATINSDNAAL
+51 FTATINSDDAAL
-63 QILHRGL
+63 QVLHKGL

-76 QGMNRVVVS
+76 QGMNRIVVS
-85 NQYCILEQ
+85 NQYRILEQ
-93 RESEDGTTVFFVVI
+93 RKLEDGATIFFVVI
-107 SLVSADATMIGFD
+107 SLASADATMIGFD
-120 FVEKVL
+120 FVEQVL
-126 ESYACNNTDI
+126 ESFACNNTDI
-136 EHLINAACQRLD
+136 EHLINSACQRLD

-181 GTGSHARR
+181 GTGSHAKR

-274 EVTEIVGEFLVE
+274 EVTEIVPEFLVE
-286 RHFDGVGHR
+286 RHFEGIGHR
-295 FTIHNNQVITI
+295 FTIHNNQVVTI

-311 ATVVGDGINTVKYL
+311 ATVIGDGINTVKHL

-358 DEVEGMLA
+358 HEVEGMLA

-373 SVLKTGESIQLRR
+373 SVLKTGESMQLRR

-468 SGSRIPVI
+468 SGSRIPVT

-481 QELELPLIH
+481 RELELPLIH

-535 SALCVMTKADV
+535 SALCIMTKADV

-552 LDRFDQ
+552 LDRFDR

-570 AEAHGKNIK
+570 AEEHSIDIK
-579 PLKVNRNE
+579 PLKVYRNE

>member
-1 MIFKLAK
+1 MIFKLSK
-8 VHKTRLGSAFGVP
+8 VYKTRLGSAFGVP
-21 GSTAVLDIVVQV
+21 GSTAVVDIVVQV
-33 PDNFDLDT
+33 PDTFDLAT
-41 LDRELDSALG
+41 LDRELDTALG
-51 FTATINSDNAAL
+51 FTATINSDDAAL
-63 QILHRGL
+63 QVLHRGL

-85 NQYCILEQ
+85 NQYRVLEQ
-93 RESEDGTTVFFVVI
+93 RKLEDGATVFFVVM
-107 SLVSADATMIGFD
+107 SLASADATMIGVD
-120 FVEKVL
+120 FVEQVL
-126 ESYACNNTDI
+126 ESFACNKTDI

-166 HDIPVRRIWPGTHIF
+166 YDIPVRRIWPGTHIF

-274 EVTEIVGEFLVE
+274 EVTEIVSEFLVE

-325 IENHQS
+325 IENHQN

-358 DEVEGMLA
+358 HEVEGMLA

-468 SGSRIPVI
+468 NGSRIPVI

-481 QELELPLIH
+481 RELELPLIH

-495 FNSNGIST
+495 FNCNGIST

-535 SALCVMTKADV
+535 AALCVMTKADV

-564 DDVTLL
+564 DDVISLI
-570 AEAHGKNIK
+570 EAHSKNIK

>member
-1 MIFKLAK
+1 MIFKLAQ

-21 GSTAVLDIVVQV
+21 GSTAVVDIVVQV
-33 PDNFDLDT
+33 PDTFNLDT
-41 LDRELDSALG
+41 LDRELDTALG
-51 FTATINSDNAAL
+51 FTATINTDDPAL
-63 QILHRGL
+63 QVLHKGL
-70 ALSSFV
+70 ALSSFI

-85 NQYCILEQ
+85 NQYRVLEQ
-93 RESEDGTTVFFVVI
+93 RKLEDGATVFFVVM
-107 SLVSADATMIGFD
+107 SLASADATMIGFD
-120 FVEKVL
+120 FVEQVL
-126 ESYACNNTDI
+126 ESFACNNTDI
-136 EHLINAACQRLD
+136 EHLINAACKRLD

-181 GTGSHARR
+181 GTGSHAKR

-274 EVTEIVGEFLVE
+274 EVTEIVSEFLVE

-325 IENHQS
+325 IENHQN

-358 DEVEGMLA
+358 HEVEGMLA

-461 MMLDLFK
+461 MMMDLFK
-468 SGSRIPVI
+468 NGSRLPVI

-481 QELELPLIH
+481 LELELPLIH

-495 FNSNGIST
+495 FNCNGIST

-511 LCVSQPWPSSFDPAV
+511 LCVSQPWPSSFDSAV

-564 DDVTLL
+564 DDVTSLI
-570 AEAHGKNIK
+570 EAHSKNIK

>member
-1 MIFKLAK
+1 MIFQLAQ

-21 GSTAVLDIVVQV
+21 GSTAVLDIVVRV
-33 PDNFDLDT
+33 PKKFDLET
-41 LDRELDSALG
+41 LDRELDAALG
-51 FTATINSDNAAL
+51 FTATINTNDVAL

-70 ALSSFV
+70 GLSSFV

-85 NQYCILEQ
+85 NQYRVLGQRKLEDN
-93 RESEDGTTVFFVVI
+93 STVFFVVI
-107 SLVSADATMIGFD
+107 SLASAKATMIGFD
-120 FVEKVL
+120 FVEQVL
-126 ESYACNNTDI
+126 ESFANNNTEI
-136 EHLINAACQRLD
+136 EHLIDTACKKLD

-166 HDIPVRRIWPGTHIF
+166 HNIPVRRIWAGTHIF
-181 GTGSHARR
+181 GTGSYAKR

-210 STADLLKK
+210 STADLLRK
-218 SGLPGAEHVTVKT
+218 SGLPGAEHVTVRT
-231 WEDTLAAAHEL
+231 WEETLAAAHEF

-264 NDQDLKAAYT
+264 TAQDLKLAYT
-274 EVTEIVGEFLVE
+274 EVTKIVPEFLVE
-286 RHFDGVGHR
+286 RHFEGTGHR

-311 ATVVGDGINTVKYL
+311 ATVVGDGVNTVQYL

-339 NNNEP
+339 DGNEP
-344 FVVIGINHVQMTID
+344 FVVVGINHVQMTID
-358 DEVEGMLA
+358 EEVEGMLA
-366 QQNVTVD
+366 QQNVTLE
-373 SVLKTGESIQLRR
+373 SVLEPGQSIQLRR

-392 GGLTRAIDQ
+392 GGLTKAIDQ
-401 ATVHP
+401 STVHP
-406 DNKALC
+406 DNKELC
-412 LRAARILDL
+412 LRATRILDL

-429 TPDVTRS
+429 IPDVTRS

-461 MMLDLFK
+461 MMLGLFK
-468 SGSRIPVI
+468 SGSRIPVT

-481 QELELPLIH
+481 QELDQPLFH
-490 ELASI
+490 ELARV
-495 FNSNGIST
+495 FNCNGIST
-503 QQGMWING
+503 RQGMWING
-511 LCVSQPWPSSFDPAV
+511 LCVSQPWSNSFDPAV

-535 SALCVMTKADV
+535 AALCVMTKEDV
-546 VEHGLP
+546 IEHGLP
-552 LDRFDQ
+552 LDQFDQ

-564 DDVTLL
+564 DDVALL

>member
-1 MIFKLAK
+1 MIFKLAQ

-21 GSTAVLDIVVQV
+21 GSTAVVDIVVQV
-33 PDNFDLDT
+33 PDTFNLDT
-41 LDRELDSALG
+41 LDRELDTALG
-51 FTATINSDNAAL
+51 FSATINSDDAAL
-63 QILHRGL
+63 QVLHRGL
-70 ALSSFV
+70 ALSSFI

-85 NQYCILEQ
+85 NQYRVLEQ
-93 RESEDGTTVFFVVI
+93 RKLEDSATVFFVVM
-107 SLVSADATMIGFD
+107 SLASADATMIGVD
-120 FVEKVL
+120 FVEQVL
-126 ESYACNNTDI
+126 ESFACNNTDI
-136 EHLINAACQRLD
+136 EHLINAACKRLD

-274 EVTEIVGEFLVE
+274 EVTEIVSEFLVE

-325 IENHQS
+325 IENHQN

-468 SGSRIPVI
+468 NGSRIPVI

-481 QELELPLIH
+481 LELELPLIH

-503 QQGMWING
+503 RQGMWING

-526 ALIFDREVD
+526 ALIFDREVNL
-535 SALCVMTKADV
+535 ALCVMTKADV

-564 DDVTLL
+564 DDVTSLI
-570 AEAHGKNIK
+570 EAHSKNIK

>member
-1 MIFKLAK
+1 MIFQLTQ
-8 VHKTRLGSAFGVP
+8 VHKTRLGSTFGVP
-21 GSTAVLDIVVQV
+21 GATAVMDIVVQV
-33 PDNFDLDT
+33 PDAFDLAT
-41 LDRELDSALG
+41 LDRELDAVLG
-51 FTATINSDNAAL
+51 FTATINTDDTAL
-63 QILHRGL
+63 KILHRGL
-70 ALSSFV
+70 GLSSFV
-76 QGMNRVVVS
+76 QGMNRIVVS
-85 NQYCILEQ
+85 NQYRVLGQRTLEDN
-93 RESEDGTTVFFVVI
+93 STAFFVVI
-107 SLVSADATMIGFD
+107 SLASAEATMIGFD
-120 FVEKVL
+120 FVEQVL
-126 ESYACNNTDI
+126 ESFANNDTDI
-136 EHLINAACQRLD
+136 EHLIDSACKRLD

-166 HDIPVRRIWPGTHIF
+166 HNIPVRRIWAGTHVF
-181 GTGSHARR
+181 GTGSYAKR

-210 STADLLKK
+210 STADLLRK
-218 SGLPGAEHVTVKT
+218 SGLPGAEHVTAKT
-231 WEDTLAAAHEL
+231 WEETLAAAHEF

-264 NDQDLKAAYT
+264 TDQDLKLAYT
-274 EVTEIVGEFLVE
+274 KVTEIVPEFLVE
-286 RHFDGVGHR
+286 RHFEGTGHR
-295 FTIHNNQVITI
+295 FTIHNNQVITV

-311 ATVVGDGINTVKYL
+311 ATVTGDGVSTVEYL
-325 IENHQS
+325 ITNHQS

-339 NNNEP
+339 DGDEP

-358 DEVEGMLA
+358 AEVKGMLV
-366 QQNVTVD
+366 QQNVALG
-373 SVLKTGESIQLRR
+373 SVLEPGQSIQLRR

-401 ATVHP
+401 STVHP

-461 MMLDLFK
+461 MMLGLFK
-468 SGSRIPVI
+468 SGSRIPVT

-481 QELELPLIH
+481 QELDPPLFH
-490 ELASI
+490 ELASV
-495 FNSNGIST
+495 FNCNGIST
-503 QQGMWING
+503 QTGMWING
-511 LCVSQPWPSSFDPAV
+511 LCVSQSWLNSFDPAV

-552 LDRFDQ
+552 LDCFDQ

-564 DDVTLL
+564 DDVALL
-570 AEAHGKNIK
+570 AEAHSKNIT

>member
-1 MIFKLAK
+1 MIFKLAQ

-21 GSTAVLDIVVQV
+21 GSTAVVDIVVQV
-33 PDNFDLDT
+33 PDTFDLAT
-41 LDRELDSALG
+41 LDRELDTALG
-51 FTATINSDNAAL
+51 FTATINTDDSAL
-63 QILHRGL
+63 QVLHKGL

-85 NQYCILEQ
+85 NQYRILEQ
-93 RESEDGTTVFFVVI
+93 RKLEDGATVFFVVM
-107 SLVSADATMIGFD
+107 SLASADATMIGFD
-120 FVEKVL
+120 FVEQVL
-126 ESYACNNTDI
+126 ESFACNNTDI
-136 EHLINAACQRLD
+136 EHLIDTACKRLD

-166 HDIPVRRIWPGTHIF
+166 HDIPVRRIWAGTHIF

-274 EVTEIVGEFLVE
+274 EVTEIVSEFLVE

-325 IENHQS
+325 IENHQN

-358 DEVEGMLA
+358 HEVEGMLA
-366 QQNVTVD
+366 QQNITVD

-468 SGSRIPVI
+468 NGSRIPVI

-481 QELELPLIH
+481 LELELPLIH

-495 FNSNGIST
+495 FNCNGIST
-503 QQGMWING
+503 RQGMWING

-570 AEAHGKNIK
+570 AEAHSIDIK